1 MYAVLWFT
9 PTIQYMTEQYI
20 ESSSMY
26 SFYVIL
32 IIIVHLRT
40 YCLHTHP
47 AASTFSTLWKGPSQ
61 VKVRVSFGRM
71 QASNG
76 SPVIVHSRILPS
88 DKIDNVLKGTMTVI
102 NRITLSQSDR
112 GNDEKDGSFHVGC
125 WLETECFGLQC
136 QPITLFLH
144 QTGFILNVV
153 YFDSWMV
160 LCKNVI

>member
-1 MYAVLWFT
+1 
-9 PTIQYMTEQYI
+9 
-20 ESSSMY
+20 MY
-26 SFYVIL
+26 SFLCIHFYVFYVSIL
-32 IIIVHLRT
+32 CIQFYVLISHHHGPFRT
-40 YCLHTHP
+40 YCLRTHP

-136 QPITLFLH
+136 QPITLFLR